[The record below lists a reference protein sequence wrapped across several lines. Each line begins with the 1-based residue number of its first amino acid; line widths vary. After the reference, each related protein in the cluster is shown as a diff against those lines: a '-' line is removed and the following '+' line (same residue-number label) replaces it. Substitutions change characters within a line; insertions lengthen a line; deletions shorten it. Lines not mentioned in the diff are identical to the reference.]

1 MFAIVIVSVSIFHSE
16 YSEWNN
22 HQDTIKIYETWSFVT
37 DPARKCHCKT
47 RSESLT
53 EEFEGLLTPPA
64 RSVRYGSTS
73 ALC

>member
-37 DPARKCHCKT
+37 DPAREMSLQNT
-47 RSESLT
+47 LGESHR
-53 EEFEGLLTPPA
+53 G
-64 RSVRYGSTS
+64 V
-73 ALC
+73 